1 VERDVYRSGEEP
13 LPVIELF
20 VFLQLLDALTTL
32 VGLRMGAQETNP
44 TIRYF
49 MQLGPVYGLLICKVG
64 VFLLG
69 AYCVWGQR
77 QKVLRAV
84 NYIFAAIVV
93 WNLTQLLA
101 QAG

>member
-1 VERDVYRSGEEP
+1 MPLVEV
-13 LPVIELF
+13 F

-32 VGLRMGAQETNP
+32 VGIRMGAQETNP

-49 MQLGPVYGLLICKVG
+49 MEFGPVYGLLICKFG

-69 AYCVWGQR
+69 AYCIWRQR
-77 QKVLRAV
+77 QNVLRTV

-93 WNLTQLLA
+93 WNLSQLFI